1 MFSSSSPE
9 GVSAM
14 FSRSLV
20 EQIKCRW
27 REFRRE
33 PSAFFW
39 VVFMPIIWMLALGF
53 AFSKPRPES
62 YGIGFLPPFQKS
74 PLATEIQNTLR
85 SHPQIKMKEGDSEA
99 LTIKMKR
106 GEISLIVQM
115 QAADTMRYQLD
126 VHNPEAVRA
135 RAFVDGL
142 VQELAGRT
150 DPIKKEERAMT
161 VEGGRYVDFLIPGL
175 LGLSIMTSS
184 LFGVGMTIVS
194 NRKENLLKRYLATP
208 MRPYEY
214 IVSHIFGRFMVLAAE
229 FAAVMITG
237 FLIFRFHVY
246 GHFWSYLLFSILG
259 AASFTSIG
267 LLCAAR
273 TRSIPMI
280 SGVTNL
286 ISLPMMMLSGV
297 FFSKNN
303 LPEWLVQVTNVLPLT
318 ALNDGLR
325 KIALEGLPLAALG
338 FEVAVLSAYRVIASV
353 VTQRIFKWY

>member
-1 MFSSSSPE
+1 MIN
-9 GVSAM
+9 
-14 FSRSLV
+14 RSMV
-20 EQIKCRW
+20 EQVKCRW

-39 VVFMPIIWMLALGF
+39 VVFMPILWMLALGF
-53 AFSKPRPES
+53 AFSKPHPET
-62 YGIGFLPPFQKS
+62 YGIGWQAP
-74 PLATEIQNTLR
+74 A
-85 SHPQIKMKEGDSEA
+85 HPSAWTEA
-99 LTIKMKR
+99 LLHALRTDPQLKFRDPDAEDLRTHMMR
-106 GEISLIVQM
+106 GEISVIVTSH
-115 QAADTMRYQLD
+115 DDNKVSYSLD
-126 VHNPEAVRA
+126 QNNPEAVRA
-135 RAFVDGL
+135 QKYLDDV
-142 VQELAGRT
+142 VQRFGGRQDVIAKDFQT
-150 DPIKKEERAMT
+150 VQ

-208 MRPYEY
+208 MRAYEY
-214 IVSHIFGRFMVLAAE
+214 IVSHLCGRMIVLLAE
-229 FAAVMITG
+229 FSAVMITG
-237 FLIFRFHVY
+237 FAVFHFKVY
-246 GHFWSYLLFSILG
+246 GNFLSFFVFAVLG
-259 AASFTSIG
+259 AAAFTSIA

-303 LPEWLVQVTNVLPLT
+303 FPEWLIKATGYLPLT

-325 KIALEGLPLAALG
+325 RIALEGQPLHTLG
-338 FEVAVLSAYRVIASV
+338 FEIAVLAAYIVIPAV
-353 VTQRIFKWY
+353 ITQRLFKWY

>member
-1 MFSSSSPE
+1 MLN
-9 GVSAM
+9 
-14 FSRSLV
+14 RSMV

-39 VVFMPIIWMLALGF
+39 VVFMPVIWMLALGF
-53 AFSKPRPES
+53 AFSKPHPET
-62 YGIGFLPPFQKS
+62 YGIGWHAPTKATPWTSSLHDVLQKD
-74 PLATEIQNTLR
+74 
-85 SHPQIKMKEGDSEA
+85 PQLKFREGDIEE
-99 LTIKMKR
+99 LRTRMKR
-106 GEISLIVQM
+106 GEIALIVTSSKD
-115 QAADTMRYQLD
+115 QAVSYTLD
-126 VHNPEAVRA
+126 EKNPEAVRA
-135 RAFVDGL
+135 EKYVDDA
-142 VQELAGRT
+142 VQRFGGRQDT
-150 DPIKKEERAMT
+150 IQKDLQSIE

-208 MRPYEY
+208 MRAYEY
-214 IVSHIFGRFMVLAAE
+214 IVSHVCGRMMVLTAE
-229 FAAVMITG
+229 FIAVMITG
-237 FLIFRFHVY
+237 FVIFHFKVY
-246 GHFWSYLLFSILG
+246 GNFLSYIFFAVLG
-259 AASFTSIG
+259 AAAFTSIA

-280 SGVTNL
+280 SGLTNL

-303 LPEWLVQVTNVLPLT
+303 FPDWLITATAYLPLT

-325 KIALEGLPLAALG
+325 RIALEGQPLHSLG
-338 FEVAVLSAYRVIASV
+338 FEIAVLSFYLFVPAII
-353 VTQRIFKWY
+353 TQRLFKWF